1 MFRRKSKTTLKN
13 DTSPR
18 LRWLPGLLA
27 LLLVL
32 GGAASGVFAPLER
45 MVYLLTLH
53 HFAPSAA
60 SGEVAVVELPQ
71 QWPQAGLGQ
80 VFARLEPARAVAFLP
95 LLKPTDNH
103 AALELVSQQLDTLP
117 VTPSGEAAQREPR
130 ATLLALQHRLDQ
142 PARLAERLRN
152 NANVLLTRRYSTE
165 KGGLALLSRRGHDS
179 HFGDG
184 FSLSRYLPSVIAP
197 LPPRART
204 MEEPSEALSGA
215 ATAVGMLA
223 ATPRDNSYPALV
235 EHDGRENTGLLLQL
249 LLQHH
254 GAMGRTPVFDATE
267 GVRLGALR
275 LPTDNAF
282 RFRPYADPLG
292 QRREGIAHYDYVS
305 LAGGSLAGEDFSG
318 KTVIIGEPD
327 EAYPLALAMDALLR
341 QQVVDVPGWAAW
353 GQFGVWLLVA
363 ALLLLLLPR
372 MRFSTGGMTTL
383 LVLLLMLNSEFLLLL
398 LGQQW
403 LPLGLPALALLL
415 GYPLIALRAYQAGR
429 EERVAL
435 ELSDTNLRLG
445 RMLQVQGELDQALE
459 RYRRCRFDAAL
470 LEQLYH
476 LGLDFERKRQFAK
489 AVSTFESIRDAAP
502 DYRDV
507 VERISRNRTMEQRV
521 ALAGGNSATPGGT
534 VIMDASGLQ
543 NPTLGHYEVERE
555 IGRGAMGMVYLG
567 KDPRIGRRVAIKT
580 MALSAEFEGEQ
591 LEEVRQRFYREAETA
606 GRLNH
611 PNIVHV
617 YDIGEEQELAYIAM
631 DYLPGENLGNFVKAT
646 QLLPLNEVLEVVL
659 QVARALDYAHQKNV
673 VHRDIKPANIIYDS
687 ETKSAK
693 VTDFGVAC
701 LTDSSKTRT
710 GTVLGSPS
718 YMSPEQV
725 AGKKV
730 DGRTDIFSLGVTLYQ
745 LITGHLPFE
754 ADSLGSLM
762 YKITNEQHPKPAKYR
777 KGIPTCVTRI
787 INKSMQKEPV
797 KRYQSGAELAAA
809 LERCKK

>member
-1 MFRRKSKTTLKN
+1 MSRRKSKTIAKN
-13 DTSPR
+13 DTAPR
-18 LRWLPGLLA
+18 LRWLPGLMA

-32 GGAASGVFAPLER
+32 AGAASGVFAPLER
-45 MVYLLTLH
+45 MVYVLTLH
-53 HFAPSAA
+53 HFAPPPA
-60 SGEVAVVELPQ
+60 SGKVAVVELPQ
-71 QWPQAGLGQ
+71 QWSEAGLAQ
-80 VFARLEPARAVAFLP
+80 ALARLEPARAVAFLP
-95 LLKPTDNH
+95 LLRPTENR
-103 AALELVSQQLDTLP
+103 AALELVAQQLEALP
-117 VTPSGEAAQREPR
+117 EPSAGEAQHGEPR
-130 ATLLALQHRLDQ
+130 TTLLALQHRLDLS
-142 PARLAERLRN
+142 ARLAERLQS
-152 NANVLLTRRYSTE
+152 NANVLLARRYLPE
-165 KGGLALLSRRGHDS
+165 DGGLLLPHRADGPL
-179 HFGDG
+179 FGDT
-184 FSLSRYLPSVIAP
+184 FTLSRYLPSVLAP
-197 LPPRART
+197 FPPRART
-204 MEEPSEALSGA
+204 VEEPGEVLRGA
-215 ATAVGMLA
+215 ASASGMFT
-223 ATPRDNSYPALV
+223 ATPGDNSYPALV
-235 EHDGRENTGLLLQL
+235 QHDGRDGAGLLLQL
-249 LLQHH
+249 LQQYH
-254 GAMGRTPVFDATE
+254 GAMGLVPEFDAAV
-267 GVRLGALR
+267 GVRLGALS
-275 LPTDNAF
+275 LPTDQAF

-292 QRREGIAHYDYVS
+292 QRHERIARLDYDG
-305 LAGGSLAGEDFSG
+305 LAAGGLEGGGVRD
-318 KTVIIGEPD
+318 KTVIIGGPD
-327 EAYPLALAMDALLR
+327 EAYPLAHAVDAMLR
-341 QQVVDVPGWAAW
+341 QQVVSVPGWAAW
-353 GQFGVWLLVA
+353 GQLGAWLLVA
-363 ALLLLLLPR
+363 LLLLLLLPR
-372 MRFSTGGMTTL
+372 LRSSTAGMITL
-383 LVLLLMLNSEFLLLL
+383 LVLLLMLNGEFLLLL

-415 GYPLIALRAYQAGR
+415 GFPLITLRAYQSGR

-435 ELSDTNLRLG
+435 ELSDTNRQLG
-445 RMLQVQGELDQALE
+445 RLLQLQGELDQALE
-459 RYRRCRFDAAL
+459 RYRRCRIDAAL

-489 AVSTFESIRDAAP
+489 AVSTFESIREAAP

-521 ALAGGNSATPGGT
+521 ALAGGGNATPGGT

-631 DYLPGENLGNFVKAT
+631 DYLPGEHLGNFAKAA

-673 VHRDIKPANIIYDS
+673 VHRDIKPANIIYDR

-745 LITGHLPFE
+745 MVTGHLPFE

-787 INKSMQKEPV
+787 INKSMQKDPA